1 MTARI
6 MDTGTKGD
14 AAPAQAIRFK
24 MKNVT
29 HRHTQVTTGC
39 ASEVCS
45 PAFEEWKQVP
55 AYIISESRRGSPATN
70 PVPGIPAF
78 SQMDFYM
85 LPDVPPAGR
94 K

>member
-6 MDTGTKGD
+6 LDTVTKGD
-14 AAPAQAIRFK
+14 AAPAKAIRFE

-39 ASEVCS
+39 ALEVCGQ
-45 PAFEEWKQVP
+45 AFEEWRQVP
-55 AYIISESRRGSPATN
+55 AYIISESRRGSPAIN

-78 SQMDFYM
+78 SQMDYYM
-85 LPDVPPAGR
+85 LPDVPPAFR

>member
-1 MTARI
+1 MTKRI
-6 MDTGTKGD
+6 RNKGSKGD
-14 AAPAQAIRFK
+14 AAPAQAILYK

-39 ASEVCS
+39 ASEVCGQ
-45 PAFEEWKQVP
+45 AFEEWRQVP
-55 AYIISESRRGSPATN
+55 AYIISESRRGSPAIN

-78 SQMDFYM
+78 SQMDYYM
-85 LPDVPPAGR
+85 LPDVPPAFR